1 MFPNLLLNLAVA
13 FILSSILS
21 VIWVVLADAVDVTL
35 SDPEDVAK
43 RLDVQVLGVIPATRN
58 LMNPVALATADDG
71 ANTRSG
77 EALERFRESIRGL
90 RTSIGLANLDRPVR
104 SLLVTS
110 AQPSEGKSTTA
121 ANLAL
126 SFAQVGKRV
135 LLVDADLRAPS
146 IHKHF
151 DTGTESGLSDVLAG
165 RVSWQDVMVR
175 IDPWE
180 LMWSRQ
186 VRFPG
191 ALRICLYKRHPSC
204 SSRCAGNLTSS
215 WWMRRHCWVSRNRIC
230 SRRWPIA

>member
-1 MFPNLLLNLAVA
+1 M
-13 FILSSILS
+13 
-21 VIWVVLADAVDVTL
+21 
-35 SDPEDVAK
+35 
-43 RLDVQVLGVIPATRN
+43 
-58 LMNPVALATADDG
+58 
-71 ANTRSG
+71 
-77 EALERFRESIRGL
+77 
-90 RTSIGLANLDRPVR
+90 RTSIGLANMDRPVR

-175 IDPWE
+175 IDAVGPLCGPGRSDFPASGGYVRSGGIE
-180 LMWSRQ
+180 LFEQ
-186 VRFPG
+186 VCREFDIVVVDAPPLLG
-191 ALRICLYKRHPSC
+191 FAESHLLASMADSVI
-204 SSRCAGNLTSS
+204 
-215 WWMRRHCWVSRNRIC
+215 W
-230 SRRWPIA
+230 